1 VVVKGVDELTEA
13 IRSLVLRLV
22 AEVCLTTH
30 GVSRRLGLGGTDV
43 RFLTLL
49 DRHGPLTPGRLAAL
63 TGLTTGSVTGVID
76 RLERAG
82 FVGRE
87 RDDTDR
93 RKVRV
98 VPVPEATARLAA
110 EWHDDLLVLDAV
122 LRRRDRAELEVISR
136 FLGEM
141 VEEHGRALGPAPRR
155 GGGPAA
161 GGARQ
166 RGGAGG
172 RGGAGAHDA
181 GPGATS
187 ETSSGTPV

>member
-1 VVVKGVDELTEA
+1 MQGVDELTEA

-22 AEVCLTTH
+22 AEMSLTAH
-30 GVSRRLGLGGTDV
+30 GASQRLGLGGTDV

-76 RLERAG
+76 RLERGG
-82 FVGRE
+82 FVGRM
-87 RDDTDR
+87 RDDADR

-98 VPVPEATARLAA
+98 VPVPEGTARLAA
-110 EWHDDLLVLDAV
+110 EWHDDLVVLDTV

-141 VEEHGRALGPAPRR
+141 VEEHHGRELGPTPRDGSGPAPDGT
-155 GGGPAA
+155 GGHTAGSGAA
-161 GGARQ
+161 
-166 RGGAGG
+166 
-172 RGGAGAHDA
+172 
-181 GPGATS
+181 P
-187 ETSSGTPV
+187 SGTGA